1 MAIAMLA
8 EIPGLTHEQ
17 YESVVKK
24 VNETGTPA
32 GALLHAGG
40 PVEGGYRII
49 EVWQSREAADAFYT
63 SDRYQAATATI
74 TAQPNIVM
82 TWPIEGLDT
91 GTGWHPVP

>member
-8 EIPGLTHEQ
+8 DIPGLTQKQ
-17 YESVVKK
+17 YESVVEK

-32 GALLHAGG
+32 GALLHAVG
-40 PVEGGYRII
+40 PVEGGYRVI

-63 SDRYQAATATI
+63 SDGYRAATAAI
-74 TAQPNIVM
+74 TTQPDIVM

-91 GTGWHPVP
+91 GTGWHPAP